1 MYLSVLSNHLACGLG
16 SVTFAVGHH
25 LVFTATAGTLF
36 PTSTFLPSAFSVL
49 RRKGQPVSTPPED
62 VVRQSAS
69 CRHFHPC
76 ALPFLLRS
84 WSSLRRAPCFPY
96 GSSWTWSASLESV
109 FDFLLHD
116 AGAPAEGELSRTALD
131 LRCVLPSVTWLLLS
145 SRGH

>member
-62 VVRQSAS
+62 SGGTANHKTLLPPKGVCATQIWPIRDFLGLVYTDMRKRGPPSLWATKQKLNETIYNH
-69 CRHFHPC
+69 CHHFQGG
-76 ALPFLLRS
+76 
-84 WSSLRRAPCFPY
+84 SSLTV
-96 GSSWTWSASLESV
+96 GEN
-109 FDFLLHD
+109 
-116 AGAPAEGELSRTALD
+116 EGNHRKKQS
-131 LRCVLPSVTWLLLS
+131 
-145 SRGH
+145 